1 MSTEPTKP
9 AAVNPLAKFFRT
21 ASIYVTL
28 PSGGRY
34 WPEGAVEIPENGE
47 IPIFPLTNRDEI
59 TLRTPDALMNGQGVV
74 DVIHSCVP
82 AIKDAWQMPS
92 IDVDS
97 TLIAIRIASY
107 GHSMEFDSKC
117 PKCKAEHSYAL
128 DLRHMMSSIR
138 CPDYEQLLDLEKVK
152 IKFKP
157 QNYLHTSHI
166 GKVGFE
172 IQKLQQS
179 LDNMDLDNVTQEQD
193 EMRRAALSTQLE
205 RLATINQKVLTDS
218 TAMVVAVGREG
229 EQDIQVT
236 DPAHII
242 EFYSKLDCKTFNLIQ
257 AQLNTLQQEANIKPV
272 PVNCQTCNEEMD
284 LTILFDYSNFFV
296 VGS

>member
-9 AAVNPLAKFFRT
+9 VAVNPLSKFFRT
-21 ASIYVTL
+21 PAIYITL

-34 WPEGAVEIPENGE
+34 WPEGALEMPENGE

-74 DVIHSCVP
+74 DVIHSCIP
-82 AIKDAWQMPS
+82 AIKDAWKMPS
-92 IDVDS
+92 LDVDS
-97 TLIAIRIASY
+97 ALVAIRIASY
-107 GHSMEFDSKC
+107 GHSMEFDSRC
-117 PKCKAEHSYAL
+117 PKCKADHTYAL
-128 DLRHMMSSIR
+128 DLRHMMSSIK
-138 CPDYEQLLDLEKVK
+138 CPDYDQLLDLEKVK

-157 QNYLHTSHI
+157 QNYLHSSHV

-179 LDNMDLDNVTQEQD
+179 LDNMDMDNITQEQD
-193 EMRRAALSTQLE
+193 EIRRGAMSSQLE
-205 RLATINQKVLTDS
+205 RLATINQKVMTDS
-218 TAMVVAVGREG
+218 TEMVVAVGRDG
-229 EQDIQVT
+229 EKDVEVT
-236 DPAHII
+236 DADFIT
-242 EFYSKLDCKTFNLIQ
+242 EFYSKLDNKTFNLIQ
-257 AQLNTLQQEANIKPV
+257 QQLNTLQADANIKPV

>member
-1 MSTEPTKP
+1 
-9 AAVNPLAKFFRT
+9 
-21 ASIYVTL
+21 
-28 PSGGRY
+28 
-34 WPEGAVEIPENGE
+34 
-47 IPIFPLTNRDEI
+47 
-59 TLRTPDALMNGQGVV
+59 MNGQGVV

-117 PKCKAEHSYAL
+117 PKCRADHTYAL
-128 DLRHMMSSIR
+128 DLRHMMSTIK

-179 LDNMDLDNVTQEQD
+179 LDNMDQDDMTMEQE
-193 EMRRAALSTQLE
+193 EMRRAAMSTQLE

-242 EFYSKLDCKTFNLIQ
+242 EFYSKLDGKTFNLIQ
-257 AQLNTLQQEANIKPV
+257 TQLNTLQQEANIKPV

>member
-21 ASIYVTL
+21 PAIYVTL
-28 PSGGRY
+28 PSGGQY
-34 WPEGAVEIPENGE
+34 WPEGALELPENGE

-117 PKCKAEHSYAL
+117 HKCKAEHTYAL
-128 DLRHMMSSIR
+128 DLRHMMSNIR

-172 IQKLQQS
+172 IQKLQNNCLFILRKFYIS
-179 LDNMDLDNVTQEQD
+179 IRKLLIFLVFLNNK
-193 EMRRAALSTQLE
+193 RKNIFFKSSTTYFIFT
-205 RLATINQKVLTDS
+205 TINQVTLFSS
-218 TAMVVAVGREG
+218 T
-229 EQDIQVT
+229 
-236 DPAHII
+236 
-242 EFYSKLDCKTFNLIQ
+242 LLI
-257 AQLNTLQQEANIKPV
+257 
-272 PVNCQTCNEEMD
+272 
-284 LTILFDYSNFFV
+284 
-296 VGS
+296 